1 MLSENASEF
10 LGQLGK
16 IAEDHFNECYV
27 EEQENGPILLMS
39 SPSPFEEDEEIAY
52 SVQIEDGKNGF
63 VLLQYLIMP
72 FAHIPEEKLDELG
85 KAICYID
92 PTLSYGNFVLVKEGK
107 LLLFRQSAIV
117 PDDMDEMAAIQYSA
131 RSLFL
136 MERTVFETGNML
148 YGLLNGQVT
157 LEEIKSALAAQ

>member
-10 LGQLGK
+10 LGMLGK
-16 IAEDHFNECYV
+16 LAEDHFNECYV

-39 SPSPFEEDEEIAY
+39 SSSPFDEEKEIAY
-52 SVQIEDGKNGF
+52 SVQVEDGNNGF

-72 FAHIPEEKLDELG
+72 FAGIPDEKLEELG

-92 PTLSYGNFVLVKEGK
+92 PTLSYGNFILIKEGN
-107 LLLFRQSAIV
+107 LVLFRQSAVV
-117 PDDMDEMAAIQYSA
+117 PDEMETTTAIQYSL

-136 MERTVFETGNML
+136 MESTVFETGSML
-148 YGLLNGQVT
+148 HGLLNGQVT
-157 LEEIKSALAAQ
+157 LEEIKAATAAQ